1 MVTLAKG
8 MIGLST
14 LIAVGY
20 VGMGS
25 LNDARPQPTPASVI
39 ADRFVFTADIPAPVG
54 EGVDLTA
61 ARRDAAAALAAV
73 TLAMDTTTKKG
84 DRLEIQLSAE
94 AKPAHRPV
102 RYATFERQTGPS
114 TSEIVRIPVTEVATR

>member
-54 EGVDLTA
+54 AGVDLTA
-61 ARRDAAAALAAV
+61 ARRAPAAALSAIR
-73 TLAMDTTTKKG
+73 LARNTTARKG
-84 DRLEIQLSAE
+84 ARLEIHQSPEAE
-94 AKPAHRPV
+94 PAHRPV
-102 RYATFERQTGPS
+102 RYATFERQTG
-114 TSEIVRIPVTEVATR
+114 